1 MLHTGLHL
9 PSYGYDEAFSSTR
22 AHRLTSK
29 KRCGLRLSVGSIAS
43 PALSSDV
50 AGPFASVWWLGQA
63 GLLTLYMA
71 HPDEADLFTGA
82 PHLCGTIH
90 RVGGMLVLER
100 LTDDSHDRLVNI
112 RKPTSSHTNLKSRL
126 SLMPTLFKQLHFHE
140 SEH

>member
-1 MLHTGLHL
+1 MPHTGLHL
-9 PSYGYDEAFSSTR
+9 PSARHGEAFSSRR

-29 KRCGLRLSVGSIAS
+29 KQCGLRLSVGSIAS

-71 HPDEADLFTGA
+71 HLFTGA

-90 RVGGMLVLER
+90 RVGSTLVLER
-100 LTDDSHDRLVNI
+100 LTDDSHDRFVNM
-112 RKPTSSHTNLKSRL
+112 RKPTSSHPNLK
-126 SLMPTLFKQLHFHE
+126 
-140 SEH
+140 